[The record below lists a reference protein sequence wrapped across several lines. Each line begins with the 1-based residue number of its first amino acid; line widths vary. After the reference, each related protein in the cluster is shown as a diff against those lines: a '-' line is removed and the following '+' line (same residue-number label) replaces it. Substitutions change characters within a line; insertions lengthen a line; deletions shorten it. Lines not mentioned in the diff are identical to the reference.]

1 MKGGRDSQVGFR
13 SPKFSKEK
21 GHTKVRPFEW
31 YHRDSNLGHTDFQSV
46 ALPTELWYRLSE
58 RKHTQEIGLWRP
70 RKASFCA
77 CDSSTGRQVQIGSE
91 PSLVDLYD

>member
-1 MKGGRDSQVGFR
+1 MKGGRSSQGGFR

-58 RKHTQEIGLWRP
+58 RKHTQEIGRWWP
-70 RKASFCA
+70 QKSSFSA

>member
-1 MKGGRDSQVGFR
+1 MKGGRSSQGGFR

-58 RKHTQEIGLWRP
+58 RKHTQEIGRWGP
-70 RKASFCA
+70 RKASFSA
-77 CDSSTGRQVQIGSE
+77 CDSLKGLQVQIGSE
-91 PSLVDLYD
+91 PSLVELYV